1 MEHLL
6 LRVELLELKTA
17 NLQAQNDA
25 LVTQLT
31 RLRAL
36 EENNSEFL
44 HKINATVLDML
55 KNFTSWF
62 TPRAS

>member
-6 LRVELLELKTA
+6 LRV
-17 NLQAQNDA
+17 

-31 RLRAL
+31 RLRAS

-62 TPRAS
+62 TPLAS